1 MVVPTLS
8 NCFFTSTADLVE
20 EDPAALLEALLE
32 ALPPVEVEDDALELA
47 FPDVD
52 EAALPAESLFEV
64 EAVSQAD
71 KNAVA
76 KNNIKKR
83 LYMEISPNDS
93 ALINNKDDN

>member
-8 NCFFTSTADLVE
+8 NCFFTSTADLAE
-20 EDPAALLEALLE
+20 EDPAALLE

-47 FPDVD
+47 FPDED

-71 KNAVA
+71 NNAVA

-83 LYMEISPNDS
+83 LYMENFP
-93 ALINNKDDN
+93 K

>member
-20 EDPAALLEALLE
+20 EDPAALLE

>member
-20 EDPAALLEALLE
+20 EDPAALLE

-71 KNAVA
+71 KNEVA